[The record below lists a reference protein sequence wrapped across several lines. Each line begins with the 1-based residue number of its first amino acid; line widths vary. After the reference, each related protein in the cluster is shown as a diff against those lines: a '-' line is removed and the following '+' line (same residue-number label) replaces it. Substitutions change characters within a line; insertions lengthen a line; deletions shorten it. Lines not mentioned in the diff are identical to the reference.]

1 MKKLLII
8 CALLSSYSLYAE
20 HRGTADKVEGTF
32 PELKKSSAD
41 NMAYSMGLT
50 AGVNSPES
58 TNDDTGVAGAIVGF
72 QPIVPL
78 GLGLEVNTSR
88 FNNGDDQNYK
98 SIATLAR
105 ATYNF
110 GGDIPVIRHSF
121 LGAAGGPL
129 FLSNSNTDQVEWGI
143 APLAGFDIPLAER
156 KRDVISLGLDAKYL
170 ITTDTPD
177 AVVAQGAVKYWF

>member
-1 MKKLLII
+1 MKKLLIV
-8 CALLSSYSLYAE
+8 CAVLSTSVYAE
-20 HRGTADKVEGTF
+20 YHGKADKVEGTF
-32 PELKKSSAD
+32 PELKKSPAD
-41 NMAYSMGLT
+41 EMAYSMGLT
-50 AGVNSPES
+50 AGVNAPES
-58 TNDDTGVAGAIVGF
+58 TNDDTGVAGAIIGF
-72 QPIVPL
+72 QPVAPL

-110 GGDIPVIRHSF
+110 GGDIPVIRDSF

-129 FLSNSNTDQVEWGI
+129 FLSNSNTDQTEWGI

-177 AVVAQGAVKYWF
+177 AIVAQGAVKYWF